1 MFHITMQQEREKVLV
16 CAKRERK
23 SVCGRVY
30 EIINFTEA
38 VHTSRY
44 RIHKTC
50 QAHVTRNASYIFKF
64 KLLYF

>member
-1 MFHITMQQEREKVLV
+1 MYECDEREKE
-16 CAKRERK
+16 RE
-23 SVCGRVY
+23 SACVRVY

-44 RIHKTC
+44 RIHKTF